1 MTAAVAPAVGTAF
14 GSSAV
19 MAAAPVYTSIAAASV
34 PTIAGAIATPSIF
47 TTPAAMGGGM
57 GGGGGFF
64 STLGSSISNF
74 LNRPLLSTGTDLL
87 GDITVK
93 QLGYGISQG
102 MGIIQSI
109 RQGQIMKSQYQIQE
123 AQTLADM
130 EIKRANASIEAAR
143 RLKQLQQI
151 QGSTITKAYA
161 RGISGLDG
169 SALLAQ
175 IISDQEYGQDY
186 KLDLFNLNN
195 IMTTGNVNA
204 AAYKTA
210 GREAVTSSIFD
221 ATIKLGEAAYAYDK
235 LYG

>member
-1 MTAAVAPAVGTAF
+1 MGAAVPFAGATMTGFGGAAATSGASLFAASAVAP
-14 GSSAV
+14 
-19 MAAAPVYTSIAAASV
+19 
-34 PTIAGAIATPSIF
+34 IAGAIATPSIF

-64 STLGSSISNF
+64 STLGSSISNV
-74 LNRPLLSTGTDLL
+74 LNRPLLSTDLF
-87 GDITVK
+87 GDITLK
-93 QLGYGISQG
+93 QAGYFASSGLS
-102 MGIIQSI
+102 MIQSI
-109 RQGQIMKSQYQIQE
+109 RQGQIMKSQYQIQA

-130 EIKRANASIEAAR
+130 EIKRANAAMSAVE
-143 RLKQLQQI
+143 RLRKLQQI
-151 QGSTITKAYA
+151 QGSTLAKSYA
-161 RGISGLDG
+161 RGVSGLDG

-186 KLDLFNLNN
+186 KIDLFNLNN

-210 GREAVTSSIFD
+210 GKEAVTSSVLD
-221 ATIKLGEAAYAYDK
+221 SAIKLGEAAYSYDK

>member
-1 MTAAVAPAVGTAF
+1 
-14 GSSAV
+14 
-19 MAAAPVYTSIAAASV
+19 MAAAVPFAGATMTGFGAAAATSGASLFAASAAI
-34 PTIAGAIATPSIF
+34 PIASAGASMMMN
-47 TTPAAMGGGM
+47 PAILSPGGT
-57 GGGGGFF
+57 GFF

-74 LNRPLLSTGTDLL
+74 LNRPLLSTGTDLF

-109 RQGQIMKSQYQIQE
+109 RQGQIMKSQYELQA

-130 EIKRANASIEAAR
+130 DIKRANAAMSAAE
-143 RLKQLQQI
+143 RLRKLQQI
-151 QGSTITKAYA
+151 QSSIVTKSYA
-161 RGISGLDG
+161 RGVSGLDG

-186 KLDLFNLNN
+186 KIDLFNLNN

-210 GREAVTSSIFD
+210 GKEAVTSSVLD
-221 ATIKLGEAAYAYDK
+221 SAIKLGEAAYAYDK

>member
-1 MTAAVAPAVGTAF
+1 MGTAVPFAGATMTGFGGAAATSGASLFATSAVAP
-14 GSSAV
+14 
-19 MAAAPVYTSIAAASV
+19 IAS
-34 PTIAGAIATPSIF
+34 AIATPSIF

-74 LNRPLLSTGTDLL
+74 LNRPLLSTGTDLF

-102 MGIIQSI
+102 MSMIQSI

-130 EIKRANASIEAAR
+130 EIKRANAAIAATE
-143 RLKQLQQI
+143 RLRQLQQI
-151 QGSTITKAYA
+151 QGSVIANAYS
-161 RGISGLDG
+161 RGVSGLDG
-169 SALLAQ
+169 SALLTQ
-175 IISDQEYGQDY
+175 IVNDQQYGQDY

-195 IMTTGNVNA
+195 IITTGMVNKE
-204 AAYKTA
+204 AYKTA
-210 GREAVTSSIFD
+210 GREAVTSSILD
-221 ATIKLGEAAYAYDK
+221 AGIKLGEAAYSYDK

>member
-1 MTAAVAPAVGTAF
+1 
-14 GSSAV
+14 
-19 MAAAPVYTSIAAASV
+19 MAAAVPFAGATMTGFGAAAATSGASLFTASALA
-34 PTIAGAIATPSIF
+34 PIAGAIATPSIF

-74 LNRPLLSTGTDLL
+74 LNRPLLSTGTDLF

-109 RQGQIMKSQYQIQE
+109 RQGQIMKSQYELQA

-130 EIKRANASIEAAR
+130 DIKRANAAMSAAE
-143 RLKQLQQI
+143 RLRKLQQI
-151 QGSTITKAYA
+151 QSSIVTKSYA
-161 RGISGLDG
+161 RGVSGLDG

-186 KLDLFNLNN
+186 KIDLFNLNN

-210 GREAVTSSIFD
+210 GKEAVTSSVLD
-221 ATIKLGEAAYAYDK
+221 SAIKLGEAAYAYDK

>member
-1 MTAAVAPAVGTAF
+1 MGAAVPFAGATMTGFGGAAATAGTMAAVSAPIAAVG
-14 GSSAV
+14 SS
-19 MAAAPVYTSIAAASV
+19 MMMNP
-34 PTIAGAIATPSIF
+34 AILSP
-47 TTPAAMGGGM
+47 GGT
-57 GGGGGFF
+57 GFF

>member
-1 MTAAVAPAVGTAF
+1 MGAAVPFAGATMTGFGGAAATSGASLFAASAVAP
-14 GSSAV
+14 
-19 MAAAPVYTSIAAASV
+19 
-34 PTIAGAIATPSIF
+34 IAGAIATPSIF

-64 STLGSSISNF
+64 STLGSSISNV
-74 LNRPLLSTGTDLL
+74 LNRPLLSTDLF
-87 GDITVK
+87 GDITLK
-93 QLGYGISQG
+93 QAGYFASSGLS
-102 MGIIQSI
+102 MIQSI
-109 RQGQIMKSQYQIQE
+109 RQGQIMKSQYQIQA

-130 EIKRANASIEAAR
+130 EIKRANAAMSAAE
-143 RLKQLQQI
+143 RLRKLQQI
-151 QGSTITKAYA
+151 QGSTLAKSYA
-161 RGISGLDG
+161 RGVSGLDG

-186 KLDLFNLNN
+186 KIDLFNLNN

-210 GREAVTSSIFD
+210 GKEAVTSSVLD
-221 ATIKLGEAAYAYDK
+221 SAIKLGEAAYSYDK

>member
-1 MTAAVAPAVGTAF
+1 MGAAVPFAGATMTGF
-14 GSSAV
+14 GG
-19 MAAAPVYTSIAAASV
+19 AAATSGASLFAASALT
-34 PTIAGAIATPSIF
+34 PIASAIATPSIF

-74 LNRPLLSTGTDLL
+74 FNRPLL

-109 RQGQIMKSQYQIQE
+109 RQGQIMKSQYELQA

-151 QGSTITKAYA
+151 QGSTIAKAYA

>member
-1 MTAAVAPAVGTAF
+1 
-14 GSSAV
+14 
-19 MAAAPVYTSIAAASV
+19 MAAAVPFAGATMTGFGAAAATSGASLFAASAIAAPIAS
-34 PTIAGAIATPSIF
+34 AGASMMMS
-47 TTPAAMGGGM
+47 PAILSPGGA
-57 GGGGGFF
+57 GFF

-74 LNRPLLSTGTDLL
+74 LNRPLLSTGTDLF

-109 RQGQIMKSQYQIQE
+109 RQGQIMKSQYELQA

-130 EIKRANASIEAAR
+130 DIKRANAAMSAAE
-143 RLKQLQQI
+143 RLRKLQQI
-151 QGSTITKAYA
+151 QSSIVTKSYA
-161 RGISGLDG
+161 RGVSGLDG

-186 KLDLFNLNN
+186 KIDLFNLNN

-210 GREAVTSSIFD
+210 GKEAVTSSVLD
-221 ATIKLGEAAYAYDK
+221 SAIKLGEAAYAYDK

>member
-1 MTAAVAPAVGTAF
+1 MGAAVPFAGATMTGFGGAAATSGASLFAASAVAP
-14 GSSAV
+14 
-19 MAAAPVYTSIAAASV
+19 
-34 PTIAGAIATPSIF
+34 IAGAIATPSIF

-57 GGGGGFF
+57 GGGGFF

>member
-1 MTAAVAPAVGTAF
+1 MAAAVAPAVGTAF

-64 STLGSSISNF
+64 STLGSSISNV
-74 LNRPLLSTGTDLL
+74 LNRPLLSTDLF
-87 GDITVK
+87 GDITLK
-93 QLGYGISQG
+93 QAGYFASSGLS
-102 MGIIQSI
+102 MIQSI
-109 RQGQIMKSQYQIQE
+109 RQGQIMKSQYELQ
-123 AQTLADM
+123 AVQTLADM
-130 EIKRANASIEAAR
+130 EIKRANATMSAAE
-143 RLKQLQQI
+143 RLRKLQQI
-151 QGSTITKAYA
+151 QGSTLAKSYA
-161 RGISGLDG
+161 RGVSGLDG

-186 KLDLFNLNN
+186 KMDLFNLNN
-195 IMTTGNVNA
+195 IMTTGFVNKE
-204 AAYKTA
+204 AYKMA
-210 GREAVTSSIFD
+210 GKEAVTSSVLD
-221 ATIKLGEAAYAYDK
+221 SAIKLGEAAYSYDK